1 MCYYGD
7 KLMACDKEG
16 PAVTSNNIFELVIY
30 IHGVSQSTQERAHDI
45 EYSQL
50 HEGIGKWA
58 SKWPD
63 RYCGV
68 EWGGN
73 PFPQDPNPRS
83 HKLLATAQ
91 RHLGSR
97 VMPVID
103 NASDWTLNPAR
114 STVGAIRK
122 LAFYGF
128 SDMFYYV
135 SRDGKNAVRTAVAKK
150 IAEFIQSETGDNDLL
165 SISIFGHSAG
175 SVVAFDFL
183 FYLFSNKKSADK
195 FCTGNREIRK
205 AMGDLERRVASG
217 TLRLRKLITFGSPLA
232 FTIFRSDEI
241 LKTLA
246 SDKQLNPSDYG
257 LTSNFGDR
265 YHQLSSPR
273 WINFWDKDDPISFP
287 IEPLVDQPSSTL
299 ALDVYSD
306 VSDLLTQAH
315 NAYWNNEDV
324 HREIGNL
331 W

>member
-1 MCYYGD
+1 MTTN
-7 KLMACDKEG
+7 KIVE
-16 PAVTSNNIFELVIY
+16 VVIY
-30 IHGVSQSTQERAHDI
+30 IHGVSQSKQERAHDR

-50 HEGIGKWA
+50 HEGIRKWA
-58 SKWPD
+58 NDWPS

-73 PFPQDPNPRS
+73 PFPKDPNPRS

-103 NASDWTLNPAR
+103 DASDWTPNPAR
-114 STVGAIRK
+114 LAVGTIRR

-135 SRDGKNAVRTAVAKK
+135 SRDGKNAVRSTVAEKD
-150 IAEFIQSETGDNDLL
+150 ADFVRSEVTENDLL
-165 SISIFGHSAG
+165 SISIIGHSAG

-183 FYLFSNKKSADK
+183 FYLFSNKKSAAK
-195 FCTGNREIRK
+195 FCTGNPAVRK
-205 AMGDLERRVASG
+205 AMHELETRVTNG
-217 TLRLRKLITFGSPLA
+217 TLRLRRLVTFGSPLS
-232 FTIFRSDEI
+232 FTIFRSDAI

-246 SDKQLNPSDYG
+246 RDKQLDPSDYG
-257 LTSNFGDR
+257 LTSNFGDG
-265 YHQLSSPR
+265 HAPLSNPR
-273 WINFWDKDDPISFP
+273 WLNFWDKDDPISFP
-287 IEPLVDQPSSTL
+287 IEPLVDQPNSAL

-306 VSDLLTQAH
+306 VSDSLSQAH
-315 NAYWNNEDV
+315 NAYWDNEDI
-324 HREIGNL
+324 HTEIGKR

>member
-1 MCYYGD
+1 M
-7 KLMACDKEG
+7 
-16 PAVTSNNIFELVIY
+16 PTNNIVEIVIY
-30 IHGVSQSTQERAHDI
+30 IHGVSQSTQERAHDR
-45 EYSQL
+45 EYNQL
-50 HEGIGKWA
+50 HEGIRKWA
-58 SKWPD
+58 NNWPS

-73 PFPQDPNPRS
+73 PFPQASNPRS

-97 VMPVID
+97 VMPIID

-114 STVGAIRK
+114 LTVGTIRK

-135 SRDGKNAVRTAVAKK
+135 SRDGKNAVRSAVARK
-150 IAEFIQSETGDNDLL
+150 IADFIRSEVTDDDLL
-165 SISIFGHSAG
+165 SISILGHSAG

-183 FYLFSNKKSADK
+183 FYLFSNKKSAAK
-195 FCTGNREIRK
+195 FCTGNPTVRE
-205 AMGDLERRVASG
+205 AMQELENRVASG
-217 TLRLRKLITFGSPLA
+217 TLRLRRFVTFGSPLS
-232 FTIFRSDEI
+232 FTIFRSDAI
-241 LKTLA
+241 LKMLA

-257 LTSNFGDR
+257 LTSSFGDG
-265 YHQLSSPR
+265 HPQLSNPR

-287 IEPLVDQPSSTL
+287 IEPLVDQSNSEL
-299 ALDVYSD
+299 ALDIYSD

-315 NAYWNNEDV
+315 NAYWDNEGV
-324 HREIGNL
+324 HKEIGKR